1 MNLLAGDAVAAGA
14 HGLELAVDQGRARIA
29 SHVGAPELNSGAPLM
44 LGLRPEHLSPTEGGP
59 LAARVE
65 TSEILGAETIIHA
78 VLQSGERLS
87 ASVRGLRRVNP
98 GEPIRFRIDP
108 SDVHVFNNSGEALP
122 RAAIH
127 AVEDRTFIYARGLP

>member
-1 MNLLAGDAVAAGA
+1 MKS
-14 HGLELAVDQGRARIA
+14 E
-29 SHVGAPELNSGAPLM
+29 APLVA
-44 LGLRPEHLSPTEGGP
+44 GLRPEHLSPAEGGP

-65 TSEILGAETIIHA
+65 TSEILGAETIIHG

-108 SDVHVFNNSGEALP
+108 IDVHVFDDRGEALP
-122 RAAIH
+122 RVAIQ
-127 AVEDRTFIYARGLP
+127 AVEDRTFIYARGWP